1 MNATWRWVVTSC
13 GVAIAL
19 WGWAGSAAA
28 QVVDSAGQV
37 QKVGCFRGHPSP
49 SCRSFWIFEMQGQTP
64 VVQSRRPV
72 FYGDAP
78 PVRMHSFESELEW
91 NLGHMVNLT
100 PSWALGG
107 VVTLGTGT
115 GDHISGAKIRARRWL
130 NPSVSLEVQG
140 GLLRTGN
147 RDPAPMGVTGDL
159 RLNIR
164 DQGSVFVRWDG
175 VDLVEIGAPGDYYY
189 DPAAFAQALSVG
201 IGVGSVPA
209 VIGTGALGL
218 GFAIVLGLA
227 LQDSN

>member
-1 MNATWRWVVTSC
+1 VNTTWRWVT
-13 GVAIAL
+13 GGAVAIAL
-19 WGWAGSAAA
+19 WGGAESAGA
-28 QVVDSAGQV
+28 QVGDTTSEAG
-37 QKVGCFRGHPSP
+37 KVGCFRGQPIP
-49 SCRSFWIFEMQGQTP
+49 NCRSFWIFEVQGQTP
-64 VVQSRRPV
+64 VAQSRRPV

-91 NLGHMVNLT
+91 NLGHMINLT
-100 PSWALGG
+100 PDWAVGG
-107 VVTLGTGT
+107 VVTVGTGT
-115 GDHISGAKIRARRWL
+115 GDHISGAKVRARRWL

-175 VDLVEIGAPGDYYY
+175 VNLVEIGAPGADYY
-189 DPAAFAQALSVG
+189 DPAAFAQAFSVG
-201 IGVGSVPA
+201 IGIGSIPA

>member
-1 MNATWRWVVTSC
+1 MNTTWRRVLTGC

-19 WGWAGSAAA
+19 CGGAGSAAA
-28 QVVDSAGQV
+28 QVVDGPGQA
-37 QKVGCFRGHPSP
+37 QKVGCFRGQPLP

-72 FYGDAP
+72 FYGDQP
-78 PVRMHSFESELEW
+78 SVQMHSFETELEW
-91 NLGHMVNLT
+91 NLGHMVNLA

-115 GDHISGAKIRARRWL
+115 DNRVSGVKARARRWL
-130 NPSVSLEVQG
+130 NPNVSLELQG

-147 RDPAPMGVTGDL
+147 RARTPVGVTADV
-159 RLNIR
+159 RLNVR
-164 DQGSVFVRWDG
+164 DQGSIFFRWDG
-175 VDLVEIGAPGDYYY
+175 VDLVELGAPGDDYY
-189 DPAAFAQALSVG
+189 DPAAFAQAFSVG
-201 IGVGSVPA
+201 IGVGSMPA

-218 GFAIVLGLA
+218 GFAIVLGLV